1 MGGIMPMARRA
12 AQQKT
17 ARAEGSSP
25 RMNPRRRFWLLVRVA
40 IYLAVIAVL
49 ILTRGGVPWKRFVAA
64 LKGAGDPNPTLT
76 IAGRDLAPPL
86 LERLAVE
93 YQRDY
98 PQLTVDL
105 LPGGTNQ
112 ALEALLAREADVAF
126 AYRPLTAAEQALFRE
141 ADGDTAIVAAV
152 AVGGLALLE
161 HAAAGDTPGAIATTL
176 TVAELREALAAL
188 AATPAEAA
196 EPDPA
201 LAPYCERLYV
211 CDPNEGSWD
220 ALFGALG
227 LPAPALPAGGAQVL
241 AAPRLGRVTFLADP
255 AAVIAAVAAAPG
267 AWGLVSTLDAGVDA
281 ASGARFVGV
290 VAEAGQSAVA
300 PGAASL
306 ATGVYPLHHFLHV
319 ACRGAGGF
327 EGGKFVTHLTSAR
340 GLRQVERAGVVP
352 ARLVARTIQLS
363 REPVGAG
370 GGGK

>member
-1 MGGIMPMARRA
+1 
-12 AQQKT
+12 
-17 ARAEGSSP
+17 
-25 RMNPRRRFWLLVRVA
+25 MNPRRRFWLLVRVA
-40 IYLAVIAVL
+40 IYLAVIAGL

-64 LKGAGDPNPTLT
+64 LKGAGDPDPTLT

-86 LERLAVE
+86 LERLAVQ
-93 YQRDY
+93 YQHDY
-98 PQLTVDL
+98 PQLTVEL

-112 ALEALLAREADVAF
+112 ALEALLAQQADVAF

-152 AVGGLALLE
+152 ALGGLALLE
-161 HAAAGDTPGAIATTL
+161 HAAAEDTPGAITTTL

-188 AATPAEAA
+188 AAAPAQAA

-201 LAPYCERLYV
+201 LAPFCTRLYV

-220 ALFGALG
+220 ALFVTLD
-227 LPAPALPAGGAQVL
+227 LSAPALPAGGGRVL
-241 AAPRLGRVTFLADP
+241 ASPRLGQVTFLADP

-267 AWGLVSTLDAGVDA
+267 AWGLVSTLGAGVDT
-281 ASGARFVGV
+281 STGAPAGTRFVGV
-290 VAEAGQSAVA
+290 VAQAGQEAVA

-352 ARLVARTIQLS
+352 AKLVARTIQLS
-363 REPVGAG
+363 RDPVGADG
-370 GGGK
+370 GGR

>member
-1 MGGIMPMARRA
+1 
-12 AQQKT
+12 
-17 ARAEGSSP
+17 
-25 RMNPRRRFWLLVRVA
+25 MNPRRRFWLLVRVA
-40 IYLAVIAVL
+40 IYLAVIAGL
-49 ILTRGGVPWKRFVAA
+49 ILYRGGVPWRRFVSA
-64 LKGAGDPNPTLT
+64 LKGAGDPQPALT

-98 PQLTVDL
+98 PKLTVEL
-105 LPGGTNQ
+105 APGGTNQ

-126 AYRPLTAAEQALFRE
+126 SYRALTPGEQALFRE

-161 HAAAGDTPGAIATTL
+161 TAAPGEVPGAIATTL
-176 TVAELREALAAL
+176 TVAELREALAAI
-188 AATPAEAA
+188 APSAGAR

-201 LAPYCERLYV
+201 LAPYCSRLYV

-220 ALFGALG
+220 ALFGRLE
-227 LPAPALPAGGAQVL
+227 LPAPEAPAGGDRAL
-241 AAPRLGRVTFLADP
+241 ASPRLGQVTFLADP

-267 AWGLVSTLDAGVDA
+267 AWGLVSTLDAGLDA
-281 ASGARFVGV
+281 ATGTRFVGV
-290 VAEAGQSAVA
+290 VAEAGQEAVA
-300 PGAASL
+300 PGAVSL
-306 ATGVYPLHHFLHV
+306 ATGVYPLHHFLYV

-327 EGGKFVTHLTSAR
+327 EGGKFVTHLSSAR

-352 ARLVARTIQLS
+352 AKLVARTIQLS
-363 REPVGAG
+363 RDPVGAG